1 LEDFLMLELTM
12 LSPLP
17 AYLDECINGIGLAP
31 RPAGL
36 DGKVLGL
43 LPNWRPSAVEILQGV
58 GVALGQRFRL
68 DSVVM
73 EQPMREVPI
82 SKGKVIDA
90 MRENLDEIARRIDVA
105 VVATGD

>member
-1 LEDFLMLELTM
+1 MPALTM

-17 AYLDECINGIGLAP
+17 VYLDERVDDPGLAP
-31 RPAGL
+31 RSASL

-58 GVALGQRFRL
+58 GQALSERFKL
-68 DSVVM
+68 ASVVM

-82 SKGKVIDA
+82 TRGRVIDA
-90 MRENLDEIARRIDVA
+90 MREKLDEIARSVDVA
-105 VVATGD
+105 VAATGD

>member
-1 LEDFLMLELTM
+1 MPELTM

-17 AYLDECINGIGLAP
+17 VYLDERVDDPGLAP
-31 RPAGL
+31 RSASL

-58 GVALGQRFRL
+58 GQALGRRFKL
-68 DSVVM
+68 ASVAM

-82 SKGKVIDA
+82 ASGRVIDA
-90 MRENLDEIARRIDVA
+90 MRERLDEIARSVDVA
-105 VVATGD
+105 VAATGD

>member
-1 LEDFLMLELTM
+1 MPEITM

-17 AYLDECINGIGLAP
+17 VYLDERVDDPGLAP
-31 RPAGL
+31 RSPSL

-58 GVALGQRFRL
+58 SEALGRRFRL
-68 DSVVM
+68 GSVVM

-82 SKGKVIDA
+82 SRGRVIDA
-90 MRENLDEIARRIDVA
+90 MREKLDGIARSVDVA
-105 VVATGD
+105 VAATGD

>member
-1 LEDFLMLELTM
+1 MPELTM

-17 AYLDECINGIGLAP
+17 VYLDERVDDPGLAE
-31 RPAGL
+31 RPASL

-58 GVALGQRFRL
+58 GQALSERFKL
-68 DSVVM
+68 ASVVM

-82 SKGKVIDA
+82 ATGKVIDA
-90 MRENLDEIARRIDVA
+90 MREKLDEIARSVDV
-105 VVATGD
+105 VVAATGD